1 MTTDAAKAIT
11 EPNAHDAI
19 CAVGIWIEARAD
31 SGRRIIRICVSVERI
46 CFTFQWRR
54 LMISETLEIA
64 AQAVRMYAESH
75 PRPTQVTQQQ
85 AAEMLSISRHT
96 VSRLIKAGHLKLNQ
110 CGMISVADVDRMLL
124 ADSPKI
130 THQRL

>member
-1 MTTDAAKAIT
+1 
-11 EPNAHDAI
+11 
-19 CAVGIWIEARAD
+19 
-31 SGRRIIRICVSVERI
+31 
-46 CFTFQWRR
+46 
-54 LMISETLEIA
+54 MISETLEIA

-96 VSRLIKAGHLKLNQ
+96 ISRLIKAGHLKLNQ

-124 ADSPKI
+124 PDSPKI
-130 THQRL
+130 THQRR